1 MDKQNYSY
9 IIGVDDELWVII
21 EDGVSFLVDS
31 KGVVVDIKSLYDAQ
45 KRLIESIIMFAI
57 FWLRLFLTQS
67 IPKLLIN
74 LLLKASLNLFA
85 QPMKVINK

>member
-1 MDKQNYSY
+1 VDKQNYSY

-57 FWLRLFLTQS
+57 FWLRLFLT
-67 IPKLLIN
+67 
-74 LLLKASLNLFA
+74 
-85 QPMKVINK
+85 

>member
-57 FWLRLFLTQS
+57 FWLRLFLT
-67 IPKLLIN
+67 
-74 LLLKASLNLFA
+74 
-85 QPMKVINK
+85 

>member
-1 MDKQNYSY
+1 VDKQNYSY